1 MKTVSLIQV
10 HFDIQHFSRAP
21 NIMLLIQEFKS
32 LKSIEYKEE
41 K

>member
-1 MKTVSLIQV
+1 MKTVSSPRI

-32 LKSIEYKEE
+32 LKSIDNKEE